1 MRRFLK
7 LRLLLLLP
15 AIAVLGGFLWLRSSL
30 PQEEGRLVLPGLGAE
45 VRISRDEH
53 GIPTIAAANERDA
66 AFALGFVHA
75 QDRLFQMD
83 AMRRYGAGRLSEW
96 FGPATLR
103 ADRFTRMLGI
113 YRAAEQQYARLM
125 PEVRATLDAYA
136 AGVNAYLKQHEGA
149 LPPEYQLLRIT
160 PEPWRPA
167 DTLVW
172 GKLMDLQLAGN
183 LRGEVLHARLAQH
196 LTPEQLD
203 ILFPPYP
210 HDGPVALGGTSAA
223 LQGLPLDAIYASLPA
238 VVGPTYASNNWV
250 VDGQHTVSGK
260 PLLANDPHL
269 GFSAPDI
276 WYLARIETPTLQLDG
291 VTSPGGP
298 SMVIGHNA
306 KIAWGFTTT
315 TSDVEDLF
323 VERVDPEDETRY
335 LTPEGSQP
343 FATRQEEIRVKGAD
357 TQTLTVRAT
366 RHGPVISDLGGSY
379 AQSVVPAGTVLA
391 LQATWLADDDR
402 TPDAI
407 WGLNHAGNWQEFRD
421 ALKEFV
427 APQQNMVYADVD
439 GHIGFIAPARVP
451 IRAKGDG
458 WMPAP
463 GWSGDYEWT
472 GFIPF
477 DELPQV
483 LDPPS
488 GRVVSANNK
497 IVPDS
502 YPFFLGRGWDIPNRA
517 QRINELL
524 DATPKQSPEAS
535 AAIQADTLSP
545 MARDLLPLMLQARP
559 ASPQATEALDRLKS
573 WDRRMERD
581 QTAPLI
587 FVAWLRAFN
596 RTVLAAKLGSA
607 FDDYWGL
614 HPDVIRLILTEH
626 PEWCGE
632 AAAEVPASCAAQ
644 LAASL
649 DEALG
654 ELRQRYGDD
663 MNGWQWGRAHEAQF
677 VNQVWARVPV
687 IGGLIALAIPADG
700 GYDTINRGGTPIAS
714 TDDPYAD
721 VHGAT
726 LRMIVDLSDIGASR
740 FMIAPGQSGNPLSP
754 HYGDLMQPWRDLAYV
769 TLGKAAAAHTLV
781 LAPP

>member
-7 LRLLLLLP
+7 RRLLLLLP
-15 AIAVLGGFLWLRSSL
+15 VLVVLGGFLWLRSSL
-30 PQEEGRLVLPGLGAE
+30 PQEDGRLALGGLGGE

-53 GIPTIAAANERDA
+53 GIPTIAASTDRDT

-83 AMRRYGAGRLSEW
+83 VMRRFGAGRLSEW

-103 ADRFTRMLGI
+103 ADRFSRTLGL
-113 YRAAEQQYARLM
+113 YRAAERQYALLSPGLRT
-125 PEVRATLDAYA
+125 ALDAYA
-136 AGVNAYLKQHEGA
+136 AGVNAYLAQHEGA
-149 LPPEYQLLRIT
+149 LPPEYQLLRVT

-183 LRGEVLHARLAQH
+183 FRNELLHARLAQH

-203 ILFPPYP
+203 VLYP
-210 HDGPVALGGTSAA
+210 SHDHDGAVTLGGGSAA
-223 LQGLPLDAIYASLPA
+223 LEGLPLDAIYASLPPQ
-238 VVGPTYASNNWV
+238 VGPTFASNNWV

-269 GFSAPDI
+269 GFSSPSV
-276 WYLARIETPTLQLDG
+276 WYMARIATPDG
-291 VTSPGGP
+291 VREGVTAPGGP
-298 SMVIGHNA
+298 FIVIGHNA
-306 KIAWGFTTT
+306 RIAWGFTTT

-323 VERVDPEDETRY
+323 IERVDPADATHY
-335 LTPEGSQP
+335 LTPEGSEA
-343 FATRQEEIRVKGAD
+343 FGTRDEEIRVKGAD
-357 TQTLTVRAT
+357 TETITVRST
-366 RHGPVISDLGGSY
+366 RHGPVISDLGGGY
-379 AQSVVPAGTVLA
+379 AEPAATGTVLA
-391 LQATWLADDDR
+391 LKATWLADDDR
-402 TPDAI
+402 SPDAL
-407 WGLNHAGNWQEFRD
+407 WSMDHAGNWQQFRD
-421 ALKEFV
+421 ALKDFV
-427 APQQNMVYADVD
+427 APQQNMVYADID

-463 GWSGDYEWT
+463 GWNGEYEWT

-477 DELPQV
+477 DDLPQA
-483 LDPPS
+483 LDPPT
-488 GRVVSANNK
+488 GRFVSANNK

-502 YPFFLGRGWDIPNRA
+502 YPYFLGRGWDVPNRA

-545 MARDLLPLMLQARP
+545 MARDLLPLMLQIKP
-559 ASPQATEALDRLKS
+559 ASKAAGEALDRLKS

-587 FVAWLRAFN
+587 FAAWLRAFN
-596 RTVLAAKLGSA
+596 RTILAGKLGNA
-607 FDDYWGL
+607 FDDYWGM

-626 PEWCGE
+626 QDWCENTAGE
-632 AAAEVPASCAAQ
+632 AAASCAPQ
-644 LAASL
+644 LAAALEQAL
-649 DEALG
+649 D
-654 ELRQRYGDD
+654 ELRQHYGGD
-663 MNGWQWGRAHEAQF
+663 MNSWQWGRAHVAQF
-677 VNQVWARVPV
+677 TNQFWAKVPV
-687 IGGLIALAIPADG
+687 VGGLIALGIPADG
-700 GYDTINRGGTPIAS
+700 GYDTINRGATPVAS
-714 TDDPYAD
+714 PNDPYAD
-721 VHGAT
+721 THGST
-726 LRMIVDLSDIGASR
+726 LRMIVDLSDIAASR
-740 FMIAPGQSGNPLSP
+740 FMIAPGQSGNPFSP
-754 HYGDLMQPWRDLAYV
+754 HYGDLLQPWRNVTYL
-769 TLGKAAAAHTLV
+769 TLGKTATHTLV

>member
-15 AIAVLGGFLWLRSSL
+15 VLAVLGGFLWLRSSL
-30 PQEEGRLVLPGLGAE
+30 PQEDGRLVLTSLGGE

-53 GIPTIAAANERDA
+53 GIPTIAASSERDA
-66 AFALGFVHA
+66 AFALGFAHA

-83 AMRRYGAGRLSEW
+83 TMRRFGAGRLSEW

-103 ADRFTRMLGI
+103 ADRFSRTLGL
-113 YRAAEQQYARLM
+113 YRAAERQYALLA
-125 PEVRATLDAYA
+125 PELRAAIDAYA
-136 AGVNAYLKQHEGA
+136 AGINAYLKQHEGA
-149 LPPEYQLLRIT
+149 LPPEYQLLRVT

-172 GKLMDLQLAGN
+172 GKLMDLQLAAN
-183 LRGEVLHARLAQH
+183 FRNELLHARLAQH

-203 ILFPPYP
+203 ILYP
-210 HDGPVALGGTSAA
+210 SHDHDGAVTLGGGSAA
-223 LQGLPLDAIYASLPA
+223 LQSLPLDAIYASLPPQ
-238 VVGPTYASNNWV
+238 VGPTFASNNWV

-269 GFSAPDI
+269 GFSSPSV
-276 WYLARIETPTLQLDG
+276 WYMARIATPDGAREG
-291 VTSPGGP
+291 VTAPGGGP
-298 SMVIGHNA
+298 FIVIGHNA
-306 KIAWGFTTT
+306 RIAWGFTTT
-315 TSDVEDLF
+315 ASDVEDLF
-323 VERVDPEDETRY
+323 IERVDPADATRY
-335 LTPEGSQP
+335 LTPEGSEP
-343 FATRQEEIRVKGAD
+343 FTTRQEEIRVKGAD
-357 TQTLTVRAT
+357 TETLTVRST
-366 RHGPVISDLGGSY
+366 RHGPVISDLGGGY
-379 AQSVVPAGTVLA
+379 AQPAASGTVLA
-391 LQATWLADDDR
+391 LAATWLAEDDR
-402 TPDAI
+402 TPNAL
-407 WGLNHAGNWQEFRD
+407 WGMNHAGNWQAFRD
-421 ALKEFV
+421 ALKDFV

-439 GHIGFIAPARVP
+439 GHIAFIAPARVP

-477 DELPQV
+477 DDLPQA

-488 GRVVSANNK
+488 GRLVSANNK

-502 YPFFLGRGWDIPNRA
+502 YPYFLGRGWDLPNRA

-545 MARDLLPLMLQARP
+545 MARDLLPLMLTAP
-559 ASPQATEALDRLKS
+559 PSSKEAGEALDRLKS

-596 RTVLAAKLGSA
+596 RTVLASKLGSA

-614 HPDVIRLILTEH
+614 HPDVVRLILTEH

-632 AAAEVPASCAAQ
+632 AAAETPSSCAPQ

-649 DEALG
+649 DAALD
-654 ELRQRYGDD
+654 ELRQHYGDD
-663 MNGWQWGRAHEAQF
+663 MNSWQWGRAHVAQF
-677 VNQVWARVPV
+677 TNQFWAKVPMV
-687 IGGLIALAIPADG
+687 GGLIALGIPADG
-700 GYDTINRGGTPIAS
+700 GYDTINRGAGPVGD

-721 VHGAT
+721 THGST
-726 LRMIVDLSDIGASR
+726 LRMIVDLSDIAGSR
-740 FMIAPGQSGNPLSP
+740 FMITPGQSGNPFSP
-754 HYGDLMQPWRDLAYV
+754 HYGDLMQPWRDVTYL
-769 TLGKAAAAHTLV
+769 TLGKAAAHTLV
-781 LAPP
+781 LAPQ

>member
-7 LRLLLLLP
+7 LRLLLFLP
-15 AIAVLGGFLWLRSSL
+15 VLAVLGGFLWLRSSL
-30 PQEEGRLVLPGLGAE
+30 PQEDGRLVLSGLSRE

-53 GIPTIAAANERDA
+53 GIPTIAAANDSDA

-83 AMRRYGAGRLSEW
+83 VMRRFGAGRLSEW

-103 ADRFTRMLGI
+103 ADRFSRTLGL
-113 YRAAEQQYARLM
+113 YRLAERQYALLSPELRAA
-125 PEVRATLDAYA
+125 LDAYA
-136 AGVNAYLKQHEGA
+136 AGVNAYLTHHEGA
-149 LPPEYQLLRIT
+149 LPPEYQLLRVT

-183 LRGEVLHARLAQH
+183 FRSELLHARLAQH

-203 ILFPPYP
+203 VLYP
-210 HDGPVALGGTSAA
+210 SHDHDGAVTLGGGSAA
-223 LQGLPLDAIYASLPA
+223 LEGLPLDAIYASLPPQ
-238 VVGPTYASNNWV
+238 VGPTFASNNWV

-269 GFSAPDI
+269 GFSSPGV
-276 WYLARIETPTLQLDG
+276 WYMARIATPDG
-291 VTSPGGP
+291 VREGVSAPGGP
-298 SMVIGHNA
+298 FIVIGHNA
-306 KIAWGFTTT
+306 RIAWGFTTT

-323 VERVDPEDETRY
+323 IERVDPADATRY
-335 LTPEGSQP
+335 LTPEGSEA
-343 FATRQEEIRVKGAD
+343 FVTRQEEIRVKGAD
-357 TQTLTVRAT
+357 TETLTVRST
-366 RHGPVISDLGGSY
+366 RHGPVISDLGDGY
-379 AQSVVPAGTVLA
+379 VQPAATGTVLA

-402 TPDAI
+402 SPNAL
-407 WGLNHAGNWQEFRD
+407 WGMNHAGNWQEFRD
-421 ALKEFV
+421 ALKDFV
-427 APQQNMVYADVD
+427 APEQNMVYADVD

-477 DELPQV
+477 DELPQA
-483 LDPPS
+483 LDPPT
-488 GRVVSANNK
+488 GRFVSANNK
-497 IVPDS
+497 IVPDT
-502 YPFFLGRGWDIPNRA
+502 YPYFLGRGWDVPNRA

-535 AAIQADTLSP
+535 AVIQADTLSP
-545 MARDLLPLMLQARP
+545 MARDLLPLMLAAP
-559 ASPQATEALDRLKS
+559 PSSKAAAEALDRLKS

-587 FVAWLRAFN
+587 FAAWLRAFN
-596 RTVLAAKLGSA
+596 RTVLAGKLGNA
-607 FDDYWGL
+607 FDDYWGM

-626 PEWCGE
+626 QDWCADPAAE
-632 AAAEVPASCAAQ
+632 AAASCAPQ
-644 LAASL
+644 LAA
-649 DEALG
+649 ALEQALA
-654 ELRQRYGDD
+654 ELRRRYGDD
-663 MNGWQWGRAHEAQF
+663 MNSWQWGRAHVAQF
-677 VNQVWARVPV
+677 TNQFWAKVPV
-687 IGGLIALAIPADG
+687 VGGLIALGIPADG
-700 GYDTINRGGTPIAS
+700 GYDTINRGATPVAS
-714 TDDPYAD
+714 PDDPYAD
-721 VHGAT
+721 THGST
-726 LRMIVDLSDIGASR
+726 LRMIVDLSDIAASR
-740 FMIAPGQSGNPLSP
+740 FMIAPGQSGNPFSP
-754 HYGDLMQPWRDLAYV
+754 HYGDLLQPWRNV
-769 TLGKAAAAHTLV
+769 TYLTIGKAAAHTLV

>member
-15 AIAVLGGFLWLRSSL
+15 VLAVLGGFLWLRSSL
-30 PQEEGRLVLPGLGAE
+30 PQEDGRLVLTGLGGE

-53 GIPTIAAANERDA
+53 GIPTIAASSERDA
-66 AFALGFVHA
+66 AFALGFAHA

-83 AMRRYGAGRLSEW
+83 TMRRFGAGRLSEW

-103 ADRFTRMLGI
+103 ADRFSRTLGL
-113 YRAAEQQYARLM
+113 YRAAERQYALLA
-125 PEVRATLDAYA
+125 PELRAALDAYA
-136 AGVNAYLKQHEGA
+136 AGINAYLKQHEGA
-149 LPPEYQLLRIT
+149 LPPEYQLLRVT

-172 GKLMDLQLAGN
+172 GKLMDLQLAAN
-183 LRGEVLHARLAQH
+183 FRNELLHARLAQH

-203 ILFPPYP
+203 ILYP
-210 HDGPVALGGTSAA
+210 SHDHDGAVTLGGGSAA
-223 LQGLPLDAIYASLPA
+223 LQSLPLDAIYASLPPQ
-238 VVGPTYASNNWV
+238 VGPTFASNNWV

-269 GFSAPDI
+269 GFSSPSV
-276 WYLARIETPTLQLDG
+276 WYMARIATPDGAREG
-291 VTSPGGP
+291 VTAPGGGP
-298 SMVIGHNA
+298 FIIIGHNA
-306 KIAWGFTTT
+306 RIAWGFTTT
-315 TSDVEDLF
+315 ASDVEDLF
-323 VERVDPEDETRY
+323 IERVDPADATRY
-335 LTPEGSQP
+335 LTPEGSEP
-343 FATRQEEIRVKGAD
+343 FTTRQEEIRVKGAD
-357 TQTLTVRAT
+357 TETLTVRST
-366 RHGPVISDLGGSY
+366 RHGPVISDLGGGY
-379 AQSVVPAGTVLA
+379 AQPAASGTVLA
-391 LQATWLADDDR
+391 LAATWLAEDDR
-402 TPDAI
+402 TPNAL
-407 WGLNHAGNWQEFRD
+407 WGMNHAGNWQAFRD
-421 ALKEFV
+421 ALKDFV

-439 GHIGFIAPARVP
+439 GHIAFIAPARVP

-477 DELPQV
+477 DDLPQA

-488 GRVVSANNK
+488 GRLVSANNK

-502 YPFFLGRGWDIPNRA
+502 YPYFLGRGWDLPNRA

-545 MARDLLPLMLQARP
+545 MARDLLPLMLTAP
-559 ASPQATEALDRLKS
+559 PSSKEAGEALDRLKS

-596 RTVLAAKLGSA
+596 RTVLASKLGSA

-614 HPDVIRLILTEH
+614 HPDVVRLILTEH

-632 AAAEVPASCAAQ
+632 AAAETPSSCAPQ

-649 DEALG
+649 DAALD
-654 ELRQRYGDD
+654 ELRQHYGDD
-663 MNGWQWGRAHEAQF
+663 MNSWQWGRAHVAQF
-677 VNQVWARVPV
+677 TNQFWAKVPMV
-687 IGGLIALAIPADG
+687 GGLIALGIPADG
-700 GYDTINRGGTPIAS
+700 GYDTINRGAGPVGD

-721 VHGAT
+721 THGST
-726 LRMIVDLSDIGASR
+726 LRMIVDLSDIAGSR
-740 FMIAPGQSGNPLSP
+740 FMITPGQSGNPFSP
-754 HYGDLMQPWRDLAYV
+754 HYGDLMQPWRDVTYL
-769 TLGKAAAAHTLV
+769 TLGKAAAHTLV
-781 LAPP
+781 LAPQ

>member
-15 AIAVLGGFLWLRSSL
+15 VLAVLGGFLWLRSSL
-30 PQEEGRLVLPGLGAE
+30 PQEDGRLVLTSLGGE

-53 GIPTIAAANERDA
+53 GIPTIAASSERDA
-66 AFALGFVHA
+66 AFALGFAHA

-83 AMRRYGAGRLSEW
+83 TMRRFGAGRLSEW

-103 ADRFTRMLGI
+103 ADRFSRTLGL
-113 YRAAEQQYARLM
+113 YRAAERQYALLA
-125 PEVRATLDAYA
+125 PELRAALDAYA
-136 AGVNAYLKQHEGA
+136 AGINAYLKQHEGA
-149 LPPEYQLLRIT
+149 LPPEYQLLRVT

-172 GKLMDLQLAGN
+172 GKLMDLQLAAN
-183 LRGEVLHARLAQH
+183 FRNELLHARLAQH

-203 ILFPPYP
+203 ILYP
-210 HDGPVALGGTSAA
+210 SHDHDGAVTLGGGSAA
-223 LQGLPLDAIYASLPA
+223 LQSLPLDAIYASLPPQ
-238 VVGPTYASNNWV
+238 VGPTFASNNWV

-269 GFSAPDI
+269 GFSSPSV
-276 WYLARIETPTLQLDG
+276 WYMARIATPDGAREG
-291 VTSPGGP
+291 VTAPGGGP
-298 SMVIGHNA
+298 FIVIGHNA
-306 KIAWGFTTT
+306 RIAWGFTTT
-315 TSDVEDLF
+315 ASDVEDLF
-323 VERVDPEDETRY
+323 IERVDPADATRY
-335 LTPEGSQP
+335 LTPEGSEP
-343 FATRQEEIRVKGAD
+343 FTTRQEEIRVKGAD
-357 TQTLTVRAT
+357 TETLTVRST
-366 RHGPVISDLGGSY
+366 RHGPVISDLGGGY
-379 AQSVVPAGTVLA
+379 AQPAASGTVLA
-391 LQATWLADDDR
+391 LAATWLAEDDR
-402 TPDAI
+402 TPNAL
-407 WGLNHAGNWQEFRD
+407 WGMNHAGNWQAFRD
-421 ALKEFV
+421 ALKDFV

-439 GHIGFIAPARVP
+439 GHIAFIAPARVP

-477 DELPQV
+477 DDLPQA

-488 GRVVSANNK
+488 GRFVSANNK

-502 YPFFLGRGWDIPNRA
+502 YPYFLGRGWDLPNRA

-545 MARDLLPLMLQARP
+545 MARDLLPLMLTAP
-559 ASPQATEALDRLKS
+559 PSSKEAGEALDRLKS

-596 RTVLAAKLGSA
+596 RTVLASKLGSA

-614 HPDVIRLILTEH
+614 HPDVVRLILTEH

-632 AAAEVPASCAAQ
+632 AAAETPSSCAPQ

-649 DEALG
+649 DAALD
-654 ELRQRYGDD
+654 ELRQHYGDD
-663 MNGWQWGRAHEAQF
+663 MNSWQWGRAHVAQF
-677 VNQVWARVPV
+677 TNQFWAKVPMV
-687 IGGLIALAIPADG
+687 GGLIALGIPADG
-700 GYDTINRGGTPIAS
+700 GYDTINRGAGPVGD

-721 VHGAT
+721 THGST
-726 LRMIVDLSDIGASR
+726 LRMIVDLSDIAGSR
-740 FMIAPGQSGNPLSP
+740 FMITPGQSGNPFSP
-754 HYGDLMQPWRDLAYV
+754 HYGDLMQPWRDVTYL
-769 TLGKAAAAHTLV
+769 TLGKAAAHTLV
-781 LAPP
+781 LAPQ

>member
-15 AIAVLGGFLWLRSSL
+15 VLAVLGGFLWLRSSL
-30 PQEEGRLVLPGLGAE
+30 PQEDGRLVLTGLGGE

-53 GIPTIAAANERDA
+53 GIPTIAASSERDA
-66 AFALGFVHA
+66 AFALGFAHA

-83 AMRRYGAGRLSEW
+83 TMRRFGAGRLSEW

-103 ADRFTRMLGI
+103 ADRFSRTLGL
-113 YRAAEQQYARLM
+113 YRAAERQYALLA
-125 PEVRATLDAYA
+125 PELRAALDAYA
-136 AGVNAYLKQHEGA
+136 AGINAYLKQHEGA
-149 LPPEYQLLRIT
+149 LPPEYQLLRVT

-172 GKLMDLQLAGN
+172 GKLMDLQLAAN
-183 LRGEVLHARLAQH
+183 FRNELLHARLAQH

-203 ILFPPYP
+203 ILYP
-210 HDGPVALGGTSAA
+210 SHDHDGAVTLGGGSAA
-223 LQGLPLDAIYASLPA
+223 LQSLPLDAIYASLPPQ
-238 VVGPTYASNNWV
+238 VGPTFASNNWV

-269 GFSAPDI
+269 GFSSPSV
-276 WYLARIETPTLQLDG
+276 WYMARIATPDGAREG
-291 VTSPGGP
+291 VTAPGGGP
-298 SMVIGHNA
+298 FIVIGHNA
-306 KIAWGFTTT
+306 RIAWGFTTT
-315 TSDVEDLF
+315 ASDVEDLF
-323 VERVDPEDETRY
+323 IERVDPADATRY
-335 LTPEGSQP
+335 LTPEGSEP
-343 FATRQEEIRVKGAD
+343 FTTRQEEIRVKGAD
-357 TQTLTVRAT
+357 TETLTVRST
-366 RHGPVISDLGGSY
+366 RHGPVISDLGGGY
-379 AQSVVPAGTVLA
+379 AQPAASGTVLA
-391 LQATWLADDDR
+391 LAATWLAEDDR
-402 TPDAI
+402 TPNAL
-407 WGLNHAGNWQEFRD
+407 WGMNHAGNWQEFRD
-421 ALKEFV
+421 ALKDFV

-439 GHIGFIAPARVP
+439 GHIAFIAPARVP

-477 DELPQV
+477 DDLPQA

-488 GRVVSANNK
+488 GRLVSANNK

-502 YPFFLGRGWDIPNRA
+502 YPYFLGRGWDLPNRA

-545 MARDLLPLMLQARP
+545 MARDLLPLMLTAP
-559 ASPQATEALDRLKS
+559 PSSKEAGEALDRLKS

-596 RTVLAAKLGSA
+596 RTVLASKLGSA

-614 HPDVIRLILTEH
+614 HPDVVRLILTEH

-632 AAAEVPASCAAQ
+632 AAAETPSSCAPQ

-649 DEALG
+649 DAALD
-654 ELRQRYGDD
+654 ELRQHYGDD
-663 MNGWQWGRAHEAQF
+663 MNSWQWGRAHVAQF
-677 VNQVWARVPV
+677 TNQFWAKVPMV
-687 IGGLIALAIPADG
+687 GGLIALGIPADG
-700 GYDTINRGGTPIAS
+700 GYDTINRGAGPVGD

-721 VHGAT
+721 THGST
-726 LRMIVDLSDIGASR
+726 LRMIVDLSDIAGSR
-740 FMIAPGQSGNPLSP
+740 FMITPGQSGNPFSP
-754 HYGDLMQPWRDLAYV
+754 HYGDLMQPWRDVTYL
-769 TLGKAAAAHTLV
+769 TLGKAAAHTLV
-781 LAPP
+781 LAPQ